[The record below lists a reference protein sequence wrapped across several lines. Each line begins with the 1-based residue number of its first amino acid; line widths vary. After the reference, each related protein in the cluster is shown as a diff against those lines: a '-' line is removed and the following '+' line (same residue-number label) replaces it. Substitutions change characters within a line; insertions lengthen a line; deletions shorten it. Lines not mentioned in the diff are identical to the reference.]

1 MGGLAKGLAIIE
13 LFGIQRPQLTV
24 ADAANGAGM
33 TRAAA
38 RRCLRTLEVLG
49 YVQHDGKY
57 FTPRARLRRLGGVST
72 YIDNLAARAQPLLEQ
87 LCEELNEPIS
97 LAVLDNMES
106 LFVARA
112 DAVRIVSTGVRLGG
126 RLPAYCS
133 ATGRVLLAGFE
144 AVEIDAYFGRTAL
157 LPRTSRTVTDPGELH
172 ALIARARVEKFSC
185 SDEELE
191 LGMRSMAVPV
201 LNSVGDIVAA
211 CSLSTSA
218 ARVSLEEMHERY
230 LPLLR
235 ATAAGI

>member
-13 LFGIQRPQLTV
+13 LFGIERPQLTV

-38 RRCLRTLEVLG
+38 RRCLLTLEALG

-72 YIDNLAARAQPLLEQ
+72 YVDNVAGRAQPLLEQ

-97 LAVLDNMES
+97 LAVLDNMDS

-112 DAVRIVSTGVRLGG
+112 EATHIVSTGVGLGG

-133 ATGRVLLAGFE
+133 ATGRVLLGGLE
-144 AVEIDAYFGRTAL
+144 PVEIDAYLDRTAL
-157 LPRTSRTVTDPGELH
+157 LRRTSKTVTDPDELR
-172 ALIARARVEKFSC
+172 ALITRAREEKFSC

-201 LNSVGDIVAA
+201 FNSVGDIIAA

-218 ARVSLEEMHERY
+218 ARVSLKEMHERY